1 MHEVIGKMI
10 NSSTT
15 FKSFK
20 RYTFKWAGFYS
31 CVWIIRDMFSL
42 EIDLTGLLFLID
54 FRSAISLKYVL
65 LCRYDQD
72 MATFYASLLQK

>member
-1 MHEVIGKMI
+1 M
-10 NSSTT
+10 N
-15 FKSFK
+15 
-20 RYTFKWAGFYS
+20 
-31 CVWIIRDMFSL
+31 IRDMFSL

-54 FRSAISLKYVL
+54 FCSAISLKYVL